1 MGEYRS
7 TPPPWPTMAHPG
19 QVGFRMPRR
28 PDQMSD
34 TPTPDPIDDE
44 PVEEDEPDPEL
55 EAEPAS

>member
-1 MGEYRS
+1 
-7 TPPPWPTMAHPG
+7 
-19 QVGFRMPRR
+19 
-28 PDQMSD
+28 MSD